1 MVSLCF
7 LKNLAKPH
15 KSNITNHFHPL
26 GKGLDNY
33 IANYDNIRYLGDL
46 NSEFSEP
53 CLNDFCNIYNLK
65 NLVEEPVCFENRNNP
80 SCTGLYLTNR
90 PTTFQCT
97 TTIETGIPDFHK
109 LVVTVSRTF
118 FKKQRPKMIHCR
130 NFKNFENDN
139 FRQDLKK
146 E

>member
-1 MVSLCF
+1 M
-7 LKNLAKPH
+7 
-15 KSNITNHFHPL
+15 
-26 GKGLDNY
+26 
-33 IANYDNIRYLGDL
+33 
-46 NSEFSEP
+46 
-53 CLNDFCNIYNLK
+53 
-65 NLVEEPVCFENRNNP
+65 EEPVCFENRNNP

-118 FKKQRPKMIHCR
+118 FKKQRPKIS
-130 NFKNFENDN
+130 NYKNFENDN